1 MAIFRW
7 LCFSL
12 ILVALVGFT
21 VNTAGCAPI
30 LVRGGV
36 GMDAIVT
43 SLIGVGGV
51 IIGAV
56 LTAFVG
62 SVGCRKVQ
70 ATGNIL
76 GTL

>member
-1 MAIFRW
+1 
-7 LCFSL
+7 
-12 ILVALVGFT
+12 
-21 VNTAGCAPI
+21 
-30 LVRGGV
+30 
-36 GMDAIVT
+36 MDAIVT